1 MLWPK
6 RAAHRG
12 KIMATRVPVAVAL
25 RYDPKTDTAPRV
37 VAKGKGAVAERI
49 KQEAMGHDIK
59 IVAQPSVVQAL
70 FRLMLNEE
78 IPKELYLAVARVLAY
93 IYEQRGLLGDRG
105 E

>member
-1 MLWPK
+1 MFWPK

-12 KIMATRVPVAVAL
+12 KKMTTRVPVAIAL
-25 RYDPKTDTAPRV
+25 RYDPKADVAPRII
-37 VAKGKGAVAERI
+37 AKGKGAVAERI

-59 IVAQPSVVQAL
+59 IVVQPSVAQAL
-70 FRLMLNEE
+70 FRLGLNEE

-105 E
+105 K